1 MVNNKELNKIEEI
14 NECPECNSKKLT
26 KDDNRAELVCNN
38 CGLVLDD
45 DLIDYG
51 PEWRAFDSEQKE
63 KRARTGA
70 PMTPLVH
77 DKGLTTTIDWK
88 NRDFYGRS
96 IPNRNRARVYRLRKW
111 QKRLRTSQYQ
121 ERNLIEALQYL
132 DRMSSA
138 LELPRSVRENAAVIY
153 RKAVNKNLIRGR
165 SIDGVVASTIYAACR
180 QCGVPRTLDEIS
192 DKTDIKRKEIGRNYR
207 HINKALKLN
216 LKPTSPKDYIAR
228 FSSDLDLSSETK
240 SRALKILRRAN
251 KKELTSG
258 RGPIGLAAASLY
270 MASVLS
276 GEKRTQKEI
285 SETSGVTEVTIRNRY
300 KELADEL
307 GIKIAV

>member
-14 NECPECNSKKLT
+14 NECPECSCKKLT
-26 KDDNRAELVCNN
+26 RDDNRAELVCNN

-121 ERNLIEALQYL
+121 ERNLIEALQYI
-132 DRMSSA
+132 DRMSST

-192 DKTDIKRKEIGRNYR
+192 DKTNIKRKEIGRNYR
-207 HINKALKLN
+207 HINKALKLK

-240 SRALKILRRAN
+240 SKALKILKRAN

-270 MASVLS
+270 IASVLS
-276 GEKRTQKEI
+276 GEKKNTKRDFRN
-285 SETSGVTEVTIRNRY
+285 IRGNRS
-300 KELADEL
+300 DN
-307 GIKIAV
+307 

>member
-1 MVNNKELNKIEEI
+1 MVNKQINKIEEI
-14 NECPECNSKKLT
+14 NKCPECDSKELT
-26 KDDNRAELVCNN
+26 RDDNRAELVCNN
-38 CGLVLDD
+38 CGLVIDE

-51 PEWRAFDSEQKE
+51 PEWRAFDHEQRE

-70 PMTPLVH
+70 PMTPLMH

-111 QKRLRTSQYQ
+111 QKRLRSSQYQ
-121 ERNLIEALQYL
+121 ERNLIEALQHL
-132 DRMSSA
+132 DRMSSS

-153 RKAVNKNLIRGR
+153 RKAVDKNLIRGR

-192 DKTDIKRKEIGRNYR
+192 DKTNIKRKEIGRNYR

-216 LKPTSPKDYIAR
+216 LKPTAPKDYITR
-228 FSSDLDLSSETK
+228 FSSDLDLGSETK
-240 SRALKILRRAN
+240 SKALKILKKAN

-300 KELADEL
+300 KELADVL